1 MNIQDKIDKYLID
14 ERSGGGS
21 TRINYKPPKMTKAEK
36 KDQDKWADNLFS
48 KEYDEENKAFM
59 EKQRKER
66 ANKLAKKRRA
76 KAKKEK

>member
-1 MNIQDKIDKYLID
+1 MNIQDKIDKYLVN

>member
-48 KEYDEENKAFM
+48 KEYDGETEEGKS
-59 EKQRKER
+59 
-66 ANKLAKKRRA
+66 
-76 KAKKEK
+76 

>member
-1 MNIQDKIDKYLID
+1 MTILDKIDKYLMD

-66 ANKLAKKRRA
+66 AKKLSKKRRA
-76 KAKKEK
+76 KSKKEK